1 MDSTKHGSKILE
13 KKNSKKFQQNLN
25 LPHAGKYLHSI
36 YIMFATNLC
45 GIYIA
50 WGIIINL
57 ELI

>member
-1 MDSTKHGSKILE
+1 MGQKYLK